1 MEELYTRKFILMLY
15 IYFLYRLLS
24 QFSFNLSM
32 DWEIPKQTA
41 TTFKPFKDGVKDM
54 LVKHHLFSWDL

>member
-1 MEELYTRKFILMLY
+1 MLY

-32 DWEIPKQTA
+32 DWEIPKQTV
-41 TTFKPFKDGVKDM
+41 TTCKSFKDGVKDM